1 MTGQSARETAQFAVE
16 AAIWAPSVHNTQPW
30 WFRADSGGL
39 NLYADL
45 GRRLTV
51 ADPAGREL
59 MISCGAALF
68 TARLALRELGH
79 VPETAAWP
87 DASDPALIARLT
99 WPRSAAPA
107 AFEQRLFSQVFERRT
122 HRGGFDPAPLPPEL
136 LAVLSAGVARDGA
149 RLVVTDARDRALLAS
164 AVQVADGVLRQ
175 DSRYVQ
181 ELTAWAP
188 PPLSIRPD
196 GVPSSAYCGQPEHT
210 DPDFPGRDFAH
221 GHQWGSPRF
230 GSATAYH
237 AAGVGLVLCTTR
249 DRREDW
255 VNAGQALQRLL
266 LTSTAAGVAAALH
279 SQPVE
284 VAEMRELLRA
294 QLCGGAHPQVVMR
307 LGTVIQTTSSV
318 RRPAADVL
326 RFAPDDPAEAA
337 PVAGA
342 DSSAPGR

>member
-1 MTGQSARETAQFAVE
+1 MTGQSAHETAQFVVE

-51 ADPAGREL
+51 ADPAGREM

-164 AVQVADGVLRQ
+164 TVQVAEGVLRQ

-196 GVPSSAYCGQPEHT
+196 GVPSSAYSGQPEHT

-237 AAGVGLVLCTTR
+237 AAGVGAGLVH
-249 DRREDW
+249 D
-255 VNAGQALQRLL
+255 AGPARGLGKCRAGAA
-266 LTSTAAGVAAALH
+266 TAAADEHRGGRRGGAAQSADRGRRGARVAQDSGVRWRAPAGRAQARHGHPDDVECAPSRRRRAAL
-279 SQPVE
+279 
-284 VAEMRELLRA
+284 RA
-294 QLCGGAHPQVVMR
+294 
-307 LGTVIQTTSSV
+307 
-318 RRPAADVL
+318 
-326 RFAPDDPAEAA
+326 
-337 PVAGA
+337 
-342 DSSAPGR
+342 